1 MTESVKTESSMNEVP
16 ATRHRSRAKEFG
28 TCETLHIVRVTF
40 PLDCRVAS
48 PGRRHIGRQRTPI
61 PLREGDSHGYNGNQ
75 HRPAAPPGL
84 LETSGDGSSPT
95 DAQTAEELQAGA
107 F

>member
-40 PLDCRVAS
+40 PLDCPVAS
-48 PGRRHIGRQRTPI
+48 PGRRHIGR
-61 PLREGDSHGYNGNQ
+61 
-75 HRPAAPPGL
+75 
-84 LETSGDGSSPT
+84 
-95 DAQTAEELQAGA
+95 
-107 F
+107 